1 MSSSRDS
8 LSRARAR
15 ASFGAQLELAGKP
28 ADGEGLTRSLFVR
41 VHFEVR
47 ANTVFGEHVYI
58 VGNLPQLGCWEPRRG
73 IRMETSEGEYPTW
86 RVDPLL
92 LSNEAPSGE
101 VEFKFVTV
109 DAKGDVN
116 WEPLPANRK
125 LSLADC
131 EEAQVIADW
140 GSGLPGGPRD
150 VPYGQAP
157 RSVARSSTCS
167 TPRSS
172 EPGTPRIPGSP
183 TPTRAAAAAAPDLPP
198 AVPRGLVERLI
209 VVQYVLPLRVNK
221 AADGGW
227 VVTWDDTSLLA
238 TSVQGGRHLMGSLNL
253 QVLRAPPSPTTVHT
267 SSHHRTPLASPHPF
281 PPPHAGGVHRP
292 AEAAGAAGAAG

>member
-1 MSSSRDS
+1 MI
-8 LSRARAR
+8 AT
-15 ASFGAQLELAGKP
+15 AQCYL
-28 ADGEGLTRSLFVR
+28 
-41 VHFEVR
+41 
-47 ANTVFGEHVYI
+47 
-58 VGNLPQLGCWEPRRG
+58 RRF
-73 IRMETSEGEYPTW
+73 YAACPTALW

-253 QVLRAPPSPTTVHT
+253 QVRRRYSLRHACPALSPRRSHQPGRVNSSDTSPST
-267 SSHHRTPLASPHPF
+267 
-281 PPPHAGGVHRP
+281 
-292 AEAAGAAGAAG
+292 

>member
-150 VPYGQAP
+150 VPYGRRRA
-157 RSVARSSTCS
+157 RWRGRARAARLAARSPDAS
-167 TPRSS
+167 
-172 EPGTPRIPGSP
+172 IPGSP

-221 AADGGW
+221 AADGGC
-227 VVTWDDTSLLA
+227 VVT
-238 TSVQGGRHLMGSLNL
+238 
-253 QVLRAPPSPTTVHT
+253 
-267 SSHHRTPLASPHPF
+267 
-281 PPPHAGGVHRP
+281 
-292 AEAAGAAGAAG
+292 

>member
-157 RSVARSSTCS
+157 RSVARS
-167 TPRSS
+167 
-172 EPGTPRIPGSP
+172 
-183 TPTRAAAAAAPDLPP
+183 RAL
-198 AVPRGLVERLI
+198 
-209 VVQYVLPLRVNK
+209 
-221 AADGGW
+221 
-227 VVTWDDTSLLA
+227 T
-238 TSVQGGRHLMGSLNL
+238 
-253 QVLRAPPSPTTVHT
+253 
-267 SSHHRTPLASPHPF
+267 
-281 PPPHAGGVHRP
+281 
-292 AEAAGAAGAAG
+292 